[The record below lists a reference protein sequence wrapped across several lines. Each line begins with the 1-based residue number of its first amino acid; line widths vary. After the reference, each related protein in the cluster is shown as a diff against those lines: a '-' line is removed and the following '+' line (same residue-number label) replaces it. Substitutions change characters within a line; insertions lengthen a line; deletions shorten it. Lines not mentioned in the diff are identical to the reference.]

1 MVAAA
6 QVVDQVVHH
15 LQQGGVKVVSA
26 DWLVVGWVMFVAVVA
41 AANVVAVVVEVA
53 AVCVVA
59 VMVAAV
65 TVAFGAAVAAVMD
78 VAGVQAV
85 ADAAGLVVAV
95 DVVVGLDGLGVAD
108 EKKWEELMRA

>member
-15 LQQGGVKVVSA
+15 LQQGGVLVVSA
-26 DWLVVGWVMFVAVVA
+26 DWLVVGVMFVAVVA

-65 TVAFGAAVAAVMD
+65 TVAFGVAMAAVMD